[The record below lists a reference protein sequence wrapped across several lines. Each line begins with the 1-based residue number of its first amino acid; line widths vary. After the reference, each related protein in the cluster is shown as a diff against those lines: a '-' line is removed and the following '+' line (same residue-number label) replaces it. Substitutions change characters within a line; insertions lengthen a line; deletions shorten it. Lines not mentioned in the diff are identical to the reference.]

1 MACESNSEAALAG
14 VTEAMG
20 AACIGVEEQ
29 LKPEEA
35 MSEDRQRQ
43 AKAIAAHAETVT
55 FATLGLPE
63 WLLHSI
69 QGMNYTTPSQIQ
81 ALAIPAM
88 MGYA

>member
-1 MACESNSEAALAG
+1 MASEANSETALAG

-20 AACIGVEEQ
+20 AASIVEEQ

-35 MSEDRQRQ
+35 MSEDRLRQ
-43 AKAIAAHAETVT
+43 AEAIAARAETVT